1 MTTIYNVYDQVAGLL
16 AQLEPKKI
24 LAIQASAEMQARF
37 NFLVA
42 KSKDQQ
48 ISAKEKDE
56 LNHFIVL
63 ERLFRLIKIKVGTS
77 QSLKRLNT
85 NS

>member
-42 KSKDQQ
+42 KSKDKQ

-63 ERLFRLIKIKVGTS
+63 ERLFRLSKIKADIAQKS
-77 QSLKRLNT
+77 NK
-85 NS
+85 

>member
-63 ERLFRLIKIKVGTS
+63 ERLFRLSKIKADIAQKS
-77 QSLKRLNT
+77 NK
-85 NS
+85 